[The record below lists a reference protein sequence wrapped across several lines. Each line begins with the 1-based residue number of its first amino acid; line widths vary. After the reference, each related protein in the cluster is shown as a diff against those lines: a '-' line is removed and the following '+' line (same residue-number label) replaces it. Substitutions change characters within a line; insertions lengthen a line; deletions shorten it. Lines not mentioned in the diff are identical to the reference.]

1 MKRPPAIAPGHWE
14 TESGQSIAIEYAL
27 KQRADLAHGPMSDF
41 ELANRQFMAGRFDT
55 DLVAWQTAAKE
66 RICWLS
72 VKLAQTL
79 AEIDSLSVKLDQAR
93 AELKRPS

>member
-14 TESGQSIAIEYAL
+14 SDAGHSIAIEYAL
-27 KQRADLAHGPMSDF
+27 KERADLCSGAMSDF

-66 RICWLS
+66 RIRWLS
-72 VKLAQTL
+72 VKLAQAQ
-79 AEIDSLSVKLDQAR
+79 AEIERLSASADA
-93 AELKRPS
+93 